1 MKTFKLFIAPWC
13 FEQCSTVISS
23 LLDVEEK
30 LGIEFDIIN
39 ANESYE
45 VAKAYNVNAVP
56 AIVVEDEREVIARFV
71 ADPYF
76 NPNALM
82 DFLEEVCDVGR

>member
-1 MKTFKLFIAPWC
+1 MRTYKLFIAPWC

-23 LLDVEEK
+23 LLDVEEQ

-39 ANESYE
+39 ANENYE
-45 VAKAYNVNAVP
+45 VAKAYNINAVP
-56 AIVVEDEREVIARFV
+56 AIVVEEEREEVARFI

-76 NPNALM
+76 NPGALM
-82 DFLEEVCDVGR
+82 DFLEETSDVAD

>member
-1 MKTFKLFIAPWC
+1 MRTYKLFIAPWC

-23 LLDVEEK
+23 LLDVEEQ

-39 ANESYE
+39 ANENYE

>member
-1 MKTFKLFIAPWC
+1 MRTYKLFIAPWC

-23 LLDVEEK
+23 LLDVEEQ

-39 ANESYE
+39 ANENYE
-45 VAKAYNVNAVP
+45 VAKAYNINAVP